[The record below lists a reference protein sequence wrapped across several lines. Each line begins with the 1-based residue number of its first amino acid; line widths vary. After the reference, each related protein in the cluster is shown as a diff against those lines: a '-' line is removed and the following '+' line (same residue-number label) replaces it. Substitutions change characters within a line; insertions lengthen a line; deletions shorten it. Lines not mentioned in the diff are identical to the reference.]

1 MVFVI
6 SCRLVIILGF
16 RMYMIVI
23 CCLMCLMNTCCVWNS
38 CSRASFAYCMMV
50 SWLVLPTIDVGY
62 YKETLPSV
70 KSRATNN
77 EDSRQRLTMIVTW

>member
-1 MVFVI
+1 MVFAI

-23 CCLMCLMNTCCVWNS
+23 CLLMCLMNTCCVWNS
-38 CSRASFAYCMMV
+38 CSSASFAYCMMV
-50 SWLVLPTIDVGY
+50 SWLVLPTIEVAY
-62 YKETLPSV
+62 YKETLLSA

-77 EDSRQRLTMIVTW
+77 EDSRQRLTMIVTC